1 MKQRTIKNQ
10 VSISGIGIHSGVHTN
25 VKLLPSKENSGIMFV
40 RTDLKE
46 NNIIH
51 AHINN
56 LHSTKR
62 STDLK
67 YKNAQVRT
75 VEHLLAA
82 ISGFQIDNII
92 IEIDNIEIPIL
103 DGSAKIFTQIIEQ
116 AGIQELEE
124 EKDYYEIKRKISLFD
139 ESTGTKIIAFP
150 SNKFEI
156 NVDIDYNSKILG
168 KQNAT
173 LNNISEFQNK
183 ISSSR
188 TFCFLHELETLID
201 NNLIKGGNIN
211 NAIVIVEEEIN
222 DEKLNKL
229 RTIFN
234 KKDIRVSKSGI
245 LNNLSLR
252 FKNEPARHKL
262 LDVIGDLT
270 LLGKPIK
277 GKIVAYKPGH
287 KNNTKFAKYLNEIMT
302 KDLKNSA
309 PKLDFNKPPLYN
321 KEKIKTILPHRDPFL
336 FIDEIRDIGEDFII
350 GVKHVK
356 SEEEYF
362 KGHFP
367 SEPVMPGVLQL
378 ETMAQAGGVL
388 ILNTVKNPEDYLTFF
403 MKIDNAKFKQKVIP
417 GDTLIFHLQLISPI
431 RRGLCH
437 MHGKGFVNNKIVV
450 EADLLA
456 QISPKNK

>member
-25 VKLLPSKENSGIMFV
+25 VKLLPSQANSGIMFI

-46 NNIIH
+46 SNIIH

-150 SNKFEI
+150 SNNFEI
-156 NVDIDYNSKILG
+156 NVDIDYNSKVLG

-222 DEKLNKL
+222 DDKLNKL

>member
-222 DEKLNKL
+222 DDKLNKL

-309 PKLDFNKPPLYN
+309 PKLDFNKPPIYN

>member
-25 VKLLPSKENSGIMFV
+25 VKLLPSKENSGIMFI

>member
-67 YKNAQVRT
+67 YKNALVRT

-103 DGSAKIFTQIIEQ
+103 DGSAKMFTQIIEQ

-150 SNKFEI
+150 SNNFEI
-156 NVDIDYNSKILG
+156 NVDIDYNSKVLG

-222 DEKLNKL
+222 DDKLNKL